1 MAFVRGPF
9 TGGNSEFL
17 GTYPYFHMPPGKAP
31 SVRSQAYPPLM
42 APGPGYRTKAA
53 LPPAAT
59 NALASTALVP
69 QGPTTYAV
77 GQGSALMAPGVTTA
91 GIINT

>member
-9 TGGNSEFL
+9 TGGASEFL
-17 GTYPYFHMPPGKAP
+17 GTYPYFRYPNPQPP

-69 QGPTTYAV
+69 QGPTTYGV
-77 GQGSALMAPGVTTA
+77 GQGSQLMAPGVTTA

>member
-1 MAFVRGPF
+1 MALVRMPF
-9 TGGNSEFL
+9 TSGNSGFQ
-17 GTYPYFHMPPGKAP
+17 GTYPYFRYPAPQNP
-31 SVRSQAYPPLM
+31 SVRSQNYPPLM
-42 APGPGYRTKAA
+42 APAPGYRTKAA

-69 QGPTTYAV
+69 QGPTTYPV
-77 GQGSALMAPGVTTA
+77 GTGSNLLAPGVTTA